1 MSFLFDTLN
10 FIDWWRI
17 DLIGDKKK
25 EKEAKLLLI
34 KKMQYEGLIWHF
46 QQYVFV
52 KTKKKKKQINKCMAT
67 L

>member
-17 DLIGDKKK
+17 DLMGGKKK
-25 EKEAKLLLI
+25 KSKVI
-34 KKMQYEGLIWHF
+34 INKKMQYEGLIWHF